1 MCNDAKQMVWQA
13 LMAIRRDDAETLSTA
28 VDNLR
33 IRWLAALAAYDDDE
47 RDELGR
53 WIPALT
59 DELIRLRAGRRG
71 VVWN

>member
-1 MCNDAKQMVWQA
+1 MVWQA